1 MSGAIGAGGAVP
13 AVQERAPSALDGTSA
28 PAAPDTSAPAASGA
42 WAPAAPDASA
52 PSSPGTSA
60 PASYDD
66 LVSRVLAG
74 RLGPDPRTLR
84 IAVAF
89 TTSQAVRHDGRR
101 GGYRN
106 EVLSLRLDRAVG
118 SCAVEPGALPEGAV
132 EDCAGADVARLL
144 EHPLTPVRVAALDA
158 YLMHIAPH
166 TPENGALPRPLS
178 AGSSVEKSRAR
189 AKAVVELLDV
199 RPGQT
204 VLVVGVVN
212 SLLEALRSRGVP
224 YIPCDLKGGRT
235 EWDDPIVTDALAEL
249 DRCDAVLASGMTL
262 GNGSFEPLR
271 EHALGVGKQLVM
283 FAQTGSAVL
292 PRFLGAGVSAVCAEP
307 YPFFWLD
314 GGPGVI
320 HHYGHGHGC
329 RDGYRHGHRSGHLSG
344 DLDGRTEA
352 AL

>member
-1 MSGAIGAGGAVP
+1 MSRAMGAGGAVP
-13 AVQERAPSALDGTSA
+13 AVQERAPSASDGTSA
-28 PAAPDTSAPAASGA
+28 PAASGTSTPARLGTSAPG
-42 WAPAAPDASA
+42 
-52 PSSPGTSA
+52 PSGTSA

-118 SCAVEPGALPEGAV
+118 SCAVEPGALSNGALSEGAV

-158 YLMHIAPH
+158 YLMHVAPH
-166 TPENGALPRPLS
+166 TPENGALPRSLS

-235 EWDDPIVTDALAEL
+235 EWGEPIVTDALAEL

-262 GNGSFEPLR
+262 GNGSFDPLR
-271 EHALGVGKQLVM
+271 EHALRTDKQLVM

-320 HHYGHGHGC
+320 HRYGHGHGY
-329 RDGYRHGHRSGHLSG
+329 RDGYRHGHRSGHPSG

>member
-1 MSGAIGAGGAVP
+1 MSGAIGAG
-13 AVQERAPSALDGTSA
+13 
-28 PAAPDTSAPAASGA
+28 PAAPASQERPASTSSG
-42 WAPAAPDASA
+42 
-52 PSSPGTSA
+52 TTA

-66 LVSRVLAG
+66 LVNRALAG

-89 TTSQAVRHDGRR
+89 TTSQVVRHDGRR

-118 SCAVEPGALPEGAV
+118 SCAVEPGALSEGAV
-132 EDCAGADVARLL
+132 DDCAGADVARLL

-158 YLMHIAPH
+158 YLMHVAPH
-166 TPENGALPRPLS
+166 TPENGALPRPLP
-178 AGSSVEKSRAR
+178 AGSSLEKSRAR
-189 AKAVVELLDV
+189 ATAVVELLDV

-235 EWDDPIVTDALAEL
+235 EWGEPIVTDALAEL
-249 DRCDAVLASGMTL
+249 DHCDAVLASGMTL

-271 EHALGVGKQLVM
+271 EHALRVGKQLVM

-314 GGPGVI
+314 GGPGVL
-320 HHYGHGHGC
+320 HRYGH
-329 RDGYRHGHRSGHLSG
+329 RDGC
-344 DLDGRTEA
+344 TEA

>member
-1 MSGAIGAGGAVP
+1 MRAGIDARSSSTARDTDAIGSPSYEAPAATSRVP
-13 AVQERAPSALDGTSA
+13 APTTASASA
-28 PAAPDTSAPAASGA
+28 PAS
-42 WAPAAPDASA
+42 
-52 PSSPGTSA
+52 

-66 LVSRVLAG
+66 LVRQVLGAE
-74 RLGPDPRTLR
+74 LGPDPRGLR

-106 EVLSLRLDRAVG
+106 EVLSLRLGRAVG
-118 SCAVEPGALPEGAV
+118 SCAVEPGALPDGAV
-132 EDCAGADVARLL
+132 DDCAGAEVARLL
-144 EHPLTPVRVAALDA
+144 EHPLPPVRVAALDA
-158 YLMHIAPH
+158 YLMHVRPH
-166 TPENGALPRPLS
+166 TPQNGALPRPLP
-178 AGSSVEKSRAR
+178 AGSSLEKSRERAR
-189 AKAVVELLDV
+189 AVVELLDAG
-199 RPGQT
+199 PGQT

-224 YIPCDLKGGRT
+224 YIPCDLKGGTT
-235 EWDDPIVTDALAEL
+235 EWGEQVATDAHAEL
-249 DRCDAVLASGMTL
+249 DHCDAVLASGMTL

-271 EHALGVGKQLVM
+271 EHALRTGKQLVM

-292 PRFLGAGVSAVCAEP
+292 PYFLGAGVSAVCAEP

-320 HHYGHGHGC
+320 HRYGC
-329 RDGYRHGHRSGHLSG
+329 A
-344 DLDGRTEA
+344 EA